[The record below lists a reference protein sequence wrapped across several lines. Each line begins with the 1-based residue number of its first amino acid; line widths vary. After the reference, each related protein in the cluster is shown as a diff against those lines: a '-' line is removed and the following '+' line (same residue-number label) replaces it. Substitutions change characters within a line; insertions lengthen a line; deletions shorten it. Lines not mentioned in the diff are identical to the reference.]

1 MKLIT
6 AIIPPNNLEDT
17 KSELG
22 SVGVFRLTVTDC
34 QGLSNSKHGE
44 DPQQSAA
51 EAYGHTQPA
60 AKPFIKIMI
69 AVNEDF
75 LEPSIRAILR
85 AAPPEKHG
93 DQLGRIF
100 VSPLEE
106 VIRIRTGE
114 RGPGA
119 I

>member
-6 AIIPPNNLEDT
+6 AIISPAYLEPT
-17 KSELG
+17 KTELG
-22 SVGVFRLTVTDC
+22 QVGVFRLTVIDC
-34 QGLSNSKHGE
+34 QGLSQHKNKESHQKT
-44 DPQQSAA
+44 AA
-51 EAYGHTQPA
+51 DAYKHTQNSA
-60 AKPFIKIMI
+60 QAFIKIMI

-75 LEPSIRAILR
+75 VEPSIHAILR
-85 AAPPEKHG
+85 GTEPEKQSPH
-93 DQLGRIF
+93 QGRIF
-100 VSPLEE
+100 ITPLEE

>member
-6 AIIPPNNLEDT
+6 AIIPPENLEPT
-17 KSELG
+17 KTELG
-22 SVGVFRLTVTDC
+22 SVSVFRLTVIDC
-34 QGLSNSKHGE
+34 QGLSKQSNTQNSKK
-44 DPQQSAA
+44 SAA
-51 EAYGHTQPA
+51 EAYGHPTQS
-60 AKPFIKIMI
+60 AKSFIKIMI
-69 AVNEDF
+69 AVNEEF
-75 LEPSIRAILR
+75 VEPSIHAILR
-85 AAPPEKHG
+85 ATKLETQP

-100 VSPLEE
+100 ISPLEE